1 MTSNPMDSLRKRP
14 PAPARP
20 TFPDPLYA
28 ERTLAAAMERAWSEF
43 REGALEALSAHVIVL
58 SEGRVIDR
66 ADASA
71 ALASLNGVDA
81 VATRD
86 THEHWLAPLEAL
98 LIDGGGAN
106 GLLGLGREELDAT
119 ARRIAL
125 RAALLAY
132 AEHVVTLREALA
144 TLAQA
149 HLTTL
154 LIMSAAQQSVQP
166 TTLAHY
172 LLAQLGPLERTSDRL
187 RELYARVNQSP
198 AGSASGMGTAIP
210 LRRDRAAELLG
221 FERVIENTLDALA
234 ATDVE
239 REICGVVALQAGE
252 VQRLVNDLAYWARDD
267 VGLIRP
273 GDEFVHRS
281 TAQPQRNDPAVLS
294 HLALGFADLSAPQGG
309 YGWTTMLGDERVAQA
324 LTLRA
329 LDALDNAS
337 SVLELL
343 TRVVNSLVVERA
355 ASANRAQRGF
365 PTASELADFFVMD
378 HALPYDQAVRLAE
391 AVVTES
397 LTLNIGAMHLTPDLI
412 DRVALRVTGVELGI
426 EIETLS
432 RILAPRPFIER
443 RTDIGGPAP
452 SAVRESLDRAALA
465 TRRERAW
472 LQETRL
478 SIEGARERLRER
490 RAELMQV

>member
-14 PAPARP
+14 PVPARP
-20 TFPDPLYA
+20 TFPDPVYA
-28 ERTLAAAMERAWSEF
+28 ERTLAPAAERAWRRFGS
-43 REGALEALSAHVIVL
+43 GAIEALAAHVIVL
-58 SEGRVIDR
+58 SEGRVVDR
-66 ADASA
+66 SVAAA
-71 ALASLNGVDA
+71 ALAALDA
-81 VATRD
+81 VD
-86 THEHWLAPLEAL
+86 TVTMSDMLDHWLAPVEAL

-106 GLLGLGREELDAT
+106 GLLGLSREELGAT

-144 TLAQA
+144 ELARA

-154 LIMSAAQQSVQP
+154 LIMTAAQQAVQP

-172 LLAQLGPLERTSDRL
+172 LLAQLGPLERTSERL
-187 RELYARVNQSP
+187 RELYARVNESP

-210 LRRDRAAELLG
+210 LRRDRAAELIG
-221 FERVIENTLDALA
+221 FERVIENTLDAMA
-234 ATDVE
+234 ATDVV
-239 REICGVVALQAGE
+239 REMCGVIALQAGE
-252 VQRLVNDLAYWARDD
+252 AQRFVNDLAYWARDD
-267 VGLIRP
+267 VGLLRP

-294 HLALGFADLSAPQGG
+294 HLALELAELSDPQGG
-309 YGWTTMLGDERVAQA
+309 FGWTTMLGDERVALA

-329 LDALDNAS
+329 LDALDHVSA
-337 SVLELL
+337 VLELL
-343 TRVVNSLVVERA
+343 TRVVHSLVVERA

-365 PTASELADFFVMD
+365 PTASELADFFAMD
-378 HALPYDQAVRLAE
+378 HAMPYDQAVKLAE
-391 AVVTES
+391 AVVTEA
-397 LTLNIGAMHLTPDLI
+397 LTLNIQAMHLTPELI
-412 DRVALRVTGVELGI
+412 DRVALRENSVELGI

-443 RTDIGGPAP
+443 RADIGGPAP

-478 SIEGARERLRER
+478 SLEGARERLRER
-490 RAELMQV
+490 WAELMQV